1 MKAYLITIGDEIL
14 IGQTVNTNVSFI
26 GEKLTEID
34 VQVIKSTV
42 IADDHNII
50 IDEFKEAFSKADVII
65 VTGGLGP
72 THDDV
77 TKKCI
82 SEFFNSELVMNESIL
97 SDVKELFIKRGR
109 EITKI

>member
-50 IDEFKEAFSKADVII
+50 IDEFKEAFSKADVIY
-65 VTGGLGP
+65 
-72 THDDV
+72 
-77 TKKCI
+77 
-82 SEFFNSELVMNESIL
+82 
-97 SDVKELFIKRGR
+97 
-109 EITKI
+109 